1 MAKKNPLMEY
11 LKDVSP
17 EQRQAICSAGG
28 KKAQEKAA
36 AKKAERHTISAALQ
50 MLMDGDYLTQ
60 AQRDALIARNVQ
72 DINGATAIA
81 LAMYDKAVMTGDS
94 AAARFVAEYTDGKP
108 ADKVQI
114 SGLDGKPIEAIDLT
128 KLTDAQ
134 LQELIAKRS

>member
-1 MAKKNPLMEY
+1 MQCFLIP
-11 LKDVSP
+11 STS
-17 EQRQAICSAGG
+17 R
-28 KKAQEKAA
+28 
-36 AKKAERHTISAALQ
+36 ISAALQ

-60 AQRDALIARNVQ
+60 EQRDTLIARKVQ

-81 LAMYDKAVMTGDS
+81 MAMYDKAVMTGDT